1 MTDPTDE
8 YTEPPEDVLREL
20 DRSVTL
26 TVTSAQAIGQ
36 TLRHVDE
43 FLRCY
48 ASPAVRAELR
58 AFCAAQG
65 WSPICG
71 ADAFLD
77 SIGFHALAL
86 RWAIDAATT
95 DHAGDSA
102 GADQNK
108 ETA

>member
-1 MTDPTDE
+1 MNDPTDE

-26 TVTSAQAIGQ
+26 SATSAQAIWR

-43 FLRCY
+43 FLRCH
-48 ASPAVRAELR
+48 ASPVVRAELR

-65 WSPICG
+65 WDAVCG
-71 ADAFLD
+71 TDAFVD
-77 SIGFHALAL
+77 SIGLHALAL
-86 RWAIDAATT
+86 RWAIDAAT
-95 DHAGDSA
+95 DHAGAA
-102 GADQNK
+102 GIDHDK